1 MTTNDRF
8 IIGILITILMA
19 ALSWTLGTISVNS
32 GRISVLEQRA
42 DNHTSQMVE
51 MKLEVKEHRL
61 ATEFRTNGNK

>member
-8 IIGILITILMA
+8 TVGVLITILMA
-19 ALSWTLGTISVNS
+19 ALSWALGTISVNS

-51 MKLEVKEHRL
+51 MKVEMKDHRL
-61 ATEFRTNGNK
+61 ATESRTK

>member
-8 IIGILITILMA
+8 IVGILITILMA
-19 ALSWTLGTISVNS
+19 ALSWALGTISANS

-42 DNHTSQMVE
+42 DNHSIQMNEMKVE
-51 MKLEVKEHRL
+51 MKDHRI